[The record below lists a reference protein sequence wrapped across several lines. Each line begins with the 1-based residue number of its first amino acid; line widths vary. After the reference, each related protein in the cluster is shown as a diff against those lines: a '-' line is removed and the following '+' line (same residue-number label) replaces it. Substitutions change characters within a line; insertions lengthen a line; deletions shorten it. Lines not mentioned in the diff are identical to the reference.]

1 MADDCLLPE
10 SPRALFKAL
19 DCLDEALETACQF
32 PQGCNPHPSPLHPS
46 ASFCRDLPGMAPSL
60 YLATPSPTPTPRWE
74 QANPSWSCYSA
85 TTYVPSQSSH
95 PIPGFGPV
103 CMQSLLGKET
113 MRGLIGHTCPL
124 SQFWR
129 GPTLGKSLLLLRKF
143 TVYLYVLSTV
153 LYMC

>member
-1 MADDCLLPE
+1 MIASLPE
-10 SPRALFKAL
+10 SPGALFKAL

-32 PQGCNPHPSPLHPS
+32 PQGCKPHPSPLHPS
-46 ASFCRDLPGMAPSL
+46 ARFCRGLPGM
-60 YLATPSPTPTPRWE
+60 TPTVFTWPPHPPPLTPRWE
-74 QANPSWSCYSA
+74 QASPSWSCCNA
-85 TTYVPSQSSH
+85 TTYAPSQSSH
-95 PIPGFGPV
+95 PIPGFWPV
-103 CMQSLLGKET
+103 CTQSLVGKGT

-153 LYMC
+153 LYAC